1 LSEFVEFIEEVGCL
15 LLEDVD
21 LALSELEDEAAFGEE
36 DGVFGGVLIPEG
48 GGTADIAFLE
58 VGDEDLHP
66 AFLCGEDEGFAV
78 GGDKD
83 AFGDLALLD
92 DCAIGFDGVEEE
104 GLEEEVAF
112 GIGEGHE
119 LGVEAKEEHVEVFA
133 GEASELMD
141 DDGVSL
147 GEGREEG

>member
-1 LSEFVEFIEEVGCL
+1 MEEVGGL
-15 LLEDVD
+15 LLEDLD

-36 DGVFGGVLIPEG
+36 DGVFGGCLIPEG
-48 GGTADIAFLE
+48 GGSADIAFLE

-66 AFLCGEDEGFAV
+66 AFLGVEDEGFTV
-78 GGDKD
+78 GGDED
-83 AFGDLALLD
+83 TFGYLALLD

-133 GEASELMD
+133 GEAAELVD
-141 DDGVSL
+141 DDGMAL
-147 GEGREEG
+147 GEGGEEG